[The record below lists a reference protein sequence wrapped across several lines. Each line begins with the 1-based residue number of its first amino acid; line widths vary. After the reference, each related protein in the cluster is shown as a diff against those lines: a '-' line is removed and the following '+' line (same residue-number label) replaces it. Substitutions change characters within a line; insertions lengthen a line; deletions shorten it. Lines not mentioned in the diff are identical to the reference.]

1 MIVLNY
7 VALIQDGSNTL
18 IPVFT

>member
-7 VALIQDGSNTL
+7 VAFIQDGSNTL